1 MLYEDIRKQI
11 VDVARTMVL
20 DGLVRGTSGNVSC
33 RVPDSTLFAVTP
45 SGMDYHTLKPE
56 DIIIM
61 DGVSGRVVHGH
72 RKPSIETPLH
82 RYIMLNRPDV
92 NGVVHTHSVYASA
105 FACLAMPLPV
115 ISTELAA
122 LVGGTVPVAPYM
134 RSGTDEFAKMILQT
148 MGDGVACLFQNH
160 GALAVGR
167 TLKEAYS
174 IAMGL
179 EEAAQIYHIAKQMG
193 DPIILPEEER
203 NFMYHFY
210 RTSYG
215 QRGSQD

>member
-11 VDVARTMVL
+11 VAVARTMVL

-33 RVPDSTLFAVTP
+33 RIAGSSLFAVTP
-45 SGMDYHTLKPE
+45 SGMDYHTLGPE
-56 DIIIM
+56 DVVIV
-61 DGVSGRVVHGH
+61 DALSGRVVNGH
-72 RKPSIETPLH
+72 RRPSIETPLH
-82 RYIMLNRPDV
+82 RYIMQQRPDV

-105 FACLAMPLPV
+105 FACLALPLPV

-122 LVGGTVPVAPYM
+122 LVGGTVPCMPYM
-134 RSGTDEFAKMILQT
+134 RSGSDDFARSVLATLQ
-148 MGDGVACLFQNH
+148 DGVACLFQNH

-167 TLKEAYS
+167 TLKEAYT

-179 EEAAQIYHIAKQMG
+179 EEAAQIYHLARQMG
-193 DPIILPEEER
+193 EPIILPESER
-203 NFMYHFY
+203 EFMFRFY

-215 QRGSQD
+215 QVRSD